1 MPLMPR
7 RPNPLGDL
15 LRARRRAS
23 KVGYKQLYD
32 VTGLD
37 RETLRKWETGDTY
50 DVPLRGVL
58 LYARAV
64 GITLDELVD
73 AASGVS
79 VGAPRGESR
88 AIADAAR
95 VLPARPRER
104 RQSDPPPKQRHRSRP

>member
-1 MPLMPR
+1 MPAVTR

-23 KVGYKQLYD
+23 KVGYKQLYA
-32 VTGLD
+32 VTGMD

-64 GITLDELVD
+64 GISLEELEAVALPSVAPAVAPGD
-73 AASGVS
+73 PRAVADSGEAV
-79 VGAPRGESR
+79 
-88 AIADAAR
+88 AAR
-95 VLPARPRER
+95 QAQRAVRGQRKRPR
-104 RQSDPPPKQRHRSRP
+104 HA